1 MTDEE
6 ADDMRDD
13 QPDESDKPGKGN
25 RSARQQ
31 RRKRRKVPLP
41 EAPDR
46 ESALRAKD
54 LTPHG
59 CTSQT
64 SP

>member
-6 ADDMRDD
+6 ADDMGDD

-31 RRKRRKVPLP
+31 RRKRKQYQPSSLYVQPQRV
-41 EAPDR
+41 R
-46 ESALRAKD
+46 ALI
-54 LTPHG
+54 P
-59 CTSQT
+59 
-64 SP
+64 